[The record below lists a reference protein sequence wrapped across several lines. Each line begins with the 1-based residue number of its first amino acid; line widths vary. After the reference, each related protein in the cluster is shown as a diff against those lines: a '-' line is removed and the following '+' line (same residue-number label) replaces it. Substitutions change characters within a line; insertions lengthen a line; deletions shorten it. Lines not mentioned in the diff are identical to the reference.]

1 MKTQHGLLAFLAA
14 LLLAPVVLP
23 IGAWFVLLLLPATVL
38 LVPTLLI
45 CGVLGLAALIL
56 SAVHTGESVGNL
68 PGPPALNEIIHAA

>member
-1 MKTQHGLLAFLAA
+1 MRTQHGLLTFLAM

-45 CGVLGLAALIL
+45 CGVLGLSALIL
-56 SAVHTGESVGNL
+56 SAVHTGESIANL
-68 PGPPALNEIIHAA
+68 PGPPALNDLIHA